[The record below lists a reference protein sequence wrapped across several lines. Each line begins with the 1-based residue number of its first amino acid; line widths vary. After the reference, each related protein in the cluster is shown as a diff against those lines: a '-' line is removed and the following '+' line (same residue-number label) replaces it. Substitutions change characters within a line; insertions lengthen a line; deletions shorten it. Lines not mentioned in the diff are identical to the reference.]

1 MFMNLMN
8 TKLVERELVEDD
20 NHFYKKKK
28 KKQQVWKKQMFN

>member
-1 MFMNLMN
+1 MNLMN